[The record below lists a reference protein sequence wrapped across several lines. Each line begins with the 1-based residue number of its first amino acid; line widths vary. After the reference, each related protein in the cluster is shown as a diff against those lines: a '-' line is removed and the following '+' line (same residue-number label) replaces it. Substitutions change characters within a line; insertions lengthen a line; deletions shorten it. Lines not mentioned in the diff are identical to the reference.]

1 MRRIIFCIVLAF
13 LLWTLMFSPHLAF
26 VNKNVSFW
34 WMMTASALLLT
45 TLSFSFYG
53 KKLKQSLSRFG
64 IKSVLGG
71 ILLAAL
77 IWGVFFVG
85 DKLSSLMFSFARPQ
99 VDSIYGLKA
108 SDPHWLIAMLLLSV
122 LQRNC
127 SGGAMSKTLSLN
139 AIPPIKV
146 SGLRSFSIRRYIS
159 LPLISCSLWRP
170 WFVDSSGE
178 HSTGFTPPGFL
189 PSSSLMLS
197 GTLRYLCGS
206 LFRGNLIIL
215 TLGCSYKCIYST
227 FASAIN

>member
-108 SDPHWLIAMLLLSV
+108 SDPHWLIAMLLLLIIGPAEELFWRGYVQDS
-122 LQRNC
+122 LTQRYSPNK
-127 SGGAMSKTLSLN
+127 GFWITLLLYTAVHIPSLN
-139 AIPPIKV
+139 FMLIMAAMVCGLIWGALYRFYPTRFPAI
-146 SGLRSFSIRRYIS
+146 
-159 LPLISCSLWRP
+159 LISHAVWDAAVFV
-170 WFVDSSGE
+170 WF
-178 HSTGFTPPGFL
+178 P
-189 PSSSLMLS
+189 
-197 GTLRYLCGS
+197 
-206 LFRGNLIIL
+206 I
-215 TLGCSYKCIYST
+215 
-227 FASAIN
+227 